1 MSEKIRQRKTKINL
15 RKIYRENISFE
26 NKRTRQSEAQLG
38 LLLGGGQYIILLGF
52 EGGFPPLFRKFFK
65 KKVLY

>member
-52 EGGFPPLFRKFFK
+52 GGG
-65 KKVLY
+65 